1 MNYILVL
8 LITSLVVRNTLSIG
22 VLADAVRGLSLV
34 LSGLCGLI
42 MIITGD
48 VPNIIR
54 KYWVILGYIVTMLCS
69 TVFSEDYLYVTFQF
83 TSLVAVF
90 LFGIAYYERNNK
102 NKEIVNDVIFN
113 AVLYLYTLVCAVSL
127 VLAIVDKATAYEIL
141 YAGEVRFRGMFPKS
155 GMMGASAGILIGI
168 GFFTKKN
175 VFLRYTAIILG
186 VICIGLTLSR
196 TFWVATFVAVWI
208 TSWLYKPRFKKMLF
222 LNLLIVIF
230 AVGIVSAFP
239 GIVNLDSASKITRA
253 DSISNLSGRLS
264 LWEEGLAAA
273 SKRPF
278 IGYGLTAGSAAL
290 EKKSFSLS
298 SNDDLEKSRQRGKKT
313 LHSGYIQSLLDGG
326 GVGAIFYFSIIMV
339 SLKNIYTNDVIRQYP
354 LVFYSLFFLA
364 ISNISENVIYA
375 VSVLNSLLFWLL
387 AVFAM
392 SLPKKID
399 HNSVLS

>member
-8 LITSLVVRNTLSIG
+8 LITSLVVRNTLNIG
-22 VLADAVRGLSLV
+22 SLAEAIRGLSLV

-42 MIITGD
+42 MVITGD
-48 VPNIIR
+48 MPNIIR
-54 KYWVILGYIVTMLCS
+54 KYWVILGYIVTMLFS

-208 TSWLYKPRFKKMLF
+208 TS
-222 LNLLIVIF
+222 
-230 AVGIVSAFP
+230 
-239 GIVNLDSASKITRA
+239 
-253 DSISNLSGRLS
+253 
-264 LWEEGLAAA
+264 
-273 SKRPF
+273 
-278 IGYGLTAGSAAL
+278 
-290 EKKSFSLS
+290 
-298 SNDDLEKSRQRGKKT
+298 
-313 LHSGYIQSLLDGG
+313 
-326 GVGAIFYFSIIMV
+326 
-339 SLKNIYTNDVIRQYP
+339 
-354 LVFYSLFFLA
+354 
-364 ISNISENVIYA
+364 
-375 VSVLNSLLFWLL
+375 
-387 AVFAM
+387 
-392 SLPKKID
+392 
-399 HNSVLS
+399 